1 MRKLQMPKILDDVG
15 KIVNVSQQKADDIAS
30 TRAQKALTD
39 NAATATEK
47 LKNSASIAATS
58 ISTKNLDA
66 TADKAIAAFTDAEA
80 SVGGQVAGAIEGG
93 MENLTAKA
101 DGYKQQL
108 TDAKDTVTGL
118 LSGDTTSLEN
128 MSTDMINGA
137 IAGLAS
143 KFGTKVKI
151 EYETDP
157 VTGITV
163 PVTASLEADPT
174 SGAISGLLAIITGL
188 GADLSNLDPAAL
200 AAELDPAKLAES
212 FKGELQNIVT
222 DVSPSGLLSAGKD
235 LAEGKIGAFTS
246 DSISALA
253 SQAITSVTKDIRSTV
268 GSALAGAAN
277 LNKAVNYTTIVQ
289 TGGTGTEL
297 DPFTFDSAVSTV
309 TGVVGGAGSIFETD
323 SANFNQA
330 MKYVDSDG
338 RADIASRITKGNE
351 IVQNLETAK
360 KDLSTL
366 SGGKDGATVL
376 AATQQQVAARAEYN
390 SNASEY
396 KTIVKTRVG
405 KGSETGIIQGLSTD
419 TLTDVKKQIKGFAP
433 GITDENVE
441 KVIVLSQGDAADES
455 EAIRILTDASGKSFD
470 VIVAFLKTIDTTI
483 YNATKPALTG
493 VVFEAPYEIGSF
505 QKAWD
510 KGLNDPVFPYISS
523 VEELQA
529 EIRNISREIIDVI
542 VHWTETH
549 TNKNIGSEEINAWH
563 LKAGLDGIGYHYV
576 CRRDGSLQR
585 GRPVNIEGQHT
596 PGLDA
601 KSIGFVFVGG
611 INAPTGTPNASNF
624 LSAQSLT
631 RSQLNTFDHFCRAN
645 YKTQPG
651 IKIVGHNDVDVSGLN
666 VDPGFDVTDY
676 VRTRFGKENS

>member
-1 MRKLQMPKILDDVG
+1 MRKLQMPKILDDAG
-15 KIVNVSQQKADDIAS
+15 KIVNVSQRKANDIAS
-30 TRAQKALTD
+30 TRAQKALAD

-80 SVGGQVAGAIEGG
+80 SVGGQVAGQIKGG
-93 MENLTAKA
+93 MENLTSKA
-101 DGYKQQL
+101 DGYKDQL
-108 TDAKDTVTGL
+108 SDAKDTAAGL

-143 KFGTKVKI
+143 KFGTKVQI

-174 SGAISGLLAIITGL
+174 SGAISGLLSIITGL
-188 GADLSNLDPAAL
+188 GSSLNPADLAAN
-200 AAELDPAKLAES
+200 

-222 DVSPSGLLSAGKD
+222 DVSPSGLLSAGKN

-253 SQAITSVTKDIRSTV
+253 SQSITSVTKDIRSTV

-277 LNKAVNYTTIVQ
+277 LNKVVNYTTIVQ

-419 TLTDVKKQIKGFAP
+419 TLTDVKKQIKGFAS

-510 KGLNDPVFPYISS
+510 KGLNDPVFPYVSS

-529 EIRNISREIIDVI
+529 EIRNIGREIIDVI

-651 IKIVGHNDVDVSGLN
+651 IKIVGHNDVDVSELN

>member
-1 MRKLQMPKILDDVG
+1 LLKEHMRKLQVPKILDDAG
-15 KIVNVSQQKADDIAS
+15 KIVNVSQKKADDIAS
-30 TRAQKALTD
+30 TRAQKALSD
-39 NAATATEK
+39 NSATATEK

-66 TADKAIAAFTDAEA
+66 TADKAIATFTDAEA

-101 DGYKQQL
+101 DGYKQEL

-118 LSGDTTSLEN
+118 LNGGTTSLEN

-143 KFGTKVKI
+143 KFGTKVQI
-151 EYETDP
+151 EYETDA
-157 VTGITV
+157 VTGITI
-163 PVTASLEADPT
+163 PVTTSLEADPT
-174 SGAISGLLAIITGL
+174 SGAISGLLTIITGL
-188 GADLSNLDPAAL
+188 G
-200 AAELDPAKLAES
+200 AELDPAKLAES

-277 LNKAVNYTTIVQ
+277 LNKVVNYTTIVDL
-289 TGGTGTEL
+289 GGGNY
-297 DPFTFDSAVSTV
+297 DSAVSTV
-309 TGVVGGAGSIFETD
+309 TGVVGGTGSIFETD

-338 RADIASRITKGNE
+338 RADIASRITKDNE

-419 TLTDVKKQIKGFAP
+419 TLTDVKKQIKGFAS

-441 KVIVLSQGDAADES
+441 KIIVLSQGDAADES

-510 KGLNDPVFPYISS
+510 KGLNDPVFPYVSS
-523 VEELQA
+523 VEELEA

-601 KSIGFVFVGG
+601 ESIGFVFVGG

>member
-1 MRKLQMPKILDDVG
+1 MRKLQVPKILDDAG
-15 KIVNVSQQKADDIAS
+15 KIVNVSQKKADDIAS
-30 TRAQKALTD
+30 TRAQKALSD
-39 NAATATEK
+39 NSATATEK

-66 TADKAIAAFTDAEA
+66 TADKAIATFTDAEA

-101 DGYKQQL
+101 DGYKQEL

-118 LSGDTTSLEN
+118 LNGGTTSLEN

-143 KFGTKVKI
+143 KFGTKVQI
-151 EYETDP
+151 EYETDA
-157 VTGITV
+157 VTGITI
-163 PVTASLEADPT
+163 PVTTSLEADPT
-174 SGAISGLLAIITGL
+174 SGAISGLLTIITGL
-188 GADLSNLDPAAL
+188 G
-200 AAELDPAKLAES
+200 AELDPAKLAES

-277 LNKAVNYTTIVQ
+277 LNKVVNYTTIVDL
-289 TGGTGTEL
+289 GGGNY
-297 DPFTFDSAVSTV
+297 DSAVSTV
-309 TGVVGGAGSIFETD
+309 TGVVGGTGSIFETD

-338 RADIASRITKGNE
+338 RADIASRITKDNE

-419 TLTDVKKQIKGFAP
+419 TLTDVKKQIKGFAS

-441 KVIVLSQGDAADES
+441 KIIVLSQGDAADES

-510 KGLNDPVFPYISS
+510 KGLNDPVFPYVSS
-523 VEELQA
+523 VEELEA

-601 KSIGFVFVGG
+601 ESIGFVFVGG

>member
-1 MRKLQMPKILDDVG
+1 MPKILDDAG
-15 KIVNVSQQKADDIAS
+15 KIVNVSQRKANDIAS
-30 TRAQKALTD
+30 TRAQKALAD

-80 SVGGQVAGAIEGG
+80 SVGGQVAGQIKGG
-93 MENLTAKA
+93 MENLTSKA
-101 DGYKQQL
+101 DGYKDQL
-108 TDAKDTVTGL
+108 SDAKDTAAGL

-143 KFGTKVKI
+143 KFGTKVQI

-174 SGAISGLLAIITGL
+174 SGAISGLLSIITGL
-188 GADLSNLDPAAL
+188 GSSLNPADLAAN
-200 AAELDPAKLAES
+200 

-222 DVSPSGLLSAGKD
+222 DVSPSGLLSAGKN

-253 SQAITSVTKDIRSTV
+253 SQSITSVTKDIRSTV

-277 LNKAVNYTTIVQ
+277 LNKVVNYTTIVQ

-419 TLTDVKKQIKGFAP
+419 TLTDVKKQIKGFAS

-510 KGLNDPVFPYISS
+510 KGLNDPVFPYVSS

-529 EIRNISREIIDVI
+529 EIRNIGREIIDVI

-651 IKIVGHNDVDVSGLN
+651 IKIVGHNDVDVSELN

>member
-1 MRKLQMPKILDDVG
+1 MRKLQVPKILDDAG
-15 KIVNVSQQKADDIAS
+15 KIVNVSQKKADDIAS
-30 TRAQKALTD
+30 TRAQKALSD
-39 NAATATEK
+39 NSATATEK

-66 TADKAIAAFTDAEA
+66 TADKAIATFTDAEA

-101 DGYKQQL
+101 DGYKQEL

-118 LSGDTTSLEN
+118 LNGGTTSLEN

-143 KFGTKVKI
+143 KFGTKVQI
-151 EYETDP
+151 EYETDA
-157 VTGITV
+157 VTGITI
-163 PVTASLEADPT
+163 PVTTSLEADPT
-174 SGAISGLLAIITGL
+174 SGAISGLLTIITGL
-188 GADLSNLDPAAL
+188 G
-200 AAELDPAKLAES
+200 AELDPAKLAES

-277 LNKAVNYTTIVQ
+277 LNKVVNYTTIVDL
-289 TGGTGTEL
+289 GGGNY
-297 DPFTFDSAVSTV
+297 DSAVSTV
-309 TGVVGGAGSIFETD
+309 TGVVGGTGSIFETD

-338 RADIASRITKGNE
+338 RADIASRITKDNE

-419 TLTDVKKQIKGFAP
+419 TLTDVKKQIKGFAS

-441 KVIVLSQGDAADES
+441 KIIVLSQGDAADES

-470 VIVAFLKTIDTTI
+470 VVVAFLKTIDTTI

-510 KGLNDPVFPYISS
+510 KGLNDPVFPYVSS
-523 VEELQA
+523 VEELEA

-601 KSIGFVFVGG
+601 ESIGFVFVGG

>member
-1 MRKLQMPKILDDVG
+1 MRKLQVPKILDDAG
-15 KIVNVSQQKADDIAS
+15 KIVNVSQKKADDIAS
-30 TRAQKALTD
+30 TRAQKALSD
-39 NAATATEK
+39 NSATATEK

-66 TADKAIAAFTDAEA
+66 TADKAIATFTDAEA

-101 DGYKQQL
+101 DGYKQEL

-118 LSGDTTSLEN
+118 LNGGTTSLEN

-174 SGAISGLLAIITGL
+174 SGAISGLLTIITGL
-188 GADLSNLDPAAL
+188 G
-200 AAELDPAKLAES
+200 AELDPAKLAES

-277 LNKAVNYTTIVQ
+277 LNKVVNYTTIVDL
-289 TGGTGTEL
+289 GGGNY
-297 DPFTFDSAVSTV
+297 DSAVSTV
-309 TGVVGGAGSIFETD
+309 TGVVGGTGSIFETD

-338 RADIASRITKGNE
+338 RADIASRITKDNE

-419 TLTDVKKQIKGFAP
+419 TLTDVKKQIKGFAS

-441 KVIVLSQGDAADES
+441 KIIVLSQGDAADES

-510 KGLNDPVFPYISS
+510 KGLNDPVFPYVSS
-523 VEELQA
+523 VEELEA

-601 KSIGFVFVGG
+601 ESIGFVFVGG

>member
-1 MRKLQMPKILDDVG
+1 MRKLQVPKILDDAG
-15 KIVNVSQQKADDIAS
+15 KIVNVSQKKADDIAS
-30 TRAQKALTD
+30 TRAQKALSD
-39 NAATATEK
+39 NSATATEK

-66 TADKAIAAFTDAEA
+66 TADKAIATFTDAEA

-101 DGYKQQL
+101 DGYKQEL

-118 LSGDTTSLEN
+118 LNGDTTSLEN

-143 KFGTKVKI
+143 KFGTKVQI
-151 EYETDP
+151 EYETDA
-157 VTGITV
+157 VTGITI
-163 PVTASLEADPT
+163 PVTTSLEADPT
-174 SGAISGLLAIITGL
+174 SGAISGLLTIITGL
-188 GADLSNLDPAAL
+188 G
-200 AAELDPAKLAES
+200 AELDPAKLAES

-277 LNKAVNYTTIVQ
+277 LNKVVNYTTIVDL
-289 TGGTGTEL
+289 GGGNY
-297 DPFTFDSAVSTV
+297 DSAVSTV
-309 TGVVGGAGSIFETD
+309 TGVVGGTGSIFETD

-338 RADIASRITKGNE
+338 RADIASRITKDNE

-419 TLTDVKKQIKGFAP
+419 TLTDVKKQIKGFAS

-441 KVIVLSQGDAADES
+441 KIIVLSQGDAADES

-510 KGLNDPVFPYISS
+510 KGLNDPVFPYVSS
-523 VEELQA
+523 VEELEA

-601 KSIGFVFVGG
+601 ESIGFVFVGG

>member
-1 MRKLQMPKILDDVG
+1 MRKLQVPKILDDAG
-15 KIVNVSQQKADDIAS
+15 KIVNVSQKKADDIAS
-30 TRAQKALTD
+30 TRAQKALSD
-39 NAATATEK
+39 NSATATEK

-66 TADKAIAAFTDAEA
+66 TADKAIATFTDAEA

-101 DGYKQQL
+101 DGYKQEL

-118 LSGDTTSLEN
+118 LNGGTTSLEN

-143 KFGTKVKI
+143 KFGTKVQI
-151 EYETDP
+151 EYETDA
-157 VTGITV
+157 VTGITI
-163 PVTASLEADPT
+163 PVTTSLEADPT
-174 SGAISGLLAIITGL
+174 SGAISGLLTIITGL
-188 GADLSNLDPAAL
+188 G
-200 AAELDPAKLAES
+200 AELDPAKLAES

-246 DSISALA
+246 DSISVLA

-277 LNKAVNYTTIVQ
+277 LNKVVNYTTIVDL
-289 TGGTGTEL
+289 GGGNY
-297 DPFTFDSAVSTV
+297 DSAVSTV
-309 TGVVGGAGSIFETD
+309 TGVVGGTGSIFETD

-338 RADIASRITKGNE
+338 RADIASRITKDNE

-419 TLTDVKKQIKGFAP
+419 TLTDVKKQIKGFAS

-441 KVIVLSQGDAADES
+441 KIIVLSQGDAADES

-510 KGLNDPVFPYISS
+510 KGLNDPVFPYVSS
-523 VEELQA
+523 VEELEA

-601 KSIGFVFVGG
+601 ESIGFVFVGG